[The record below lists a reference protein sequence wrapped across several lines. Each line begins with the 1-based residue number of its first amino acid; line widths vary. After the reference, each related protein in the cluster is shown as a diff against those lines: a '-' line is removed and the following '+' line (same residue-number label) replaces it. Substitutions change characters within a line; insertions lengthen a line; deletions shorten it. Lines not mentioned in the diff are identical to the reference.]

1 VAVLAP
7 QAGWSEAEFL
17 RRLKHLIWFSLL
29 GLLVIAALELAG
41 AVREPLERMSL
52 WLSICIVLASN
63 WAMLARAER
72 HARAESERTHPTE
85 ALEAVRLR
93 DETLSV
99 AAHELKNP
107 AATVR
112 GYAQLLER
120 QLERTGNLDPGTA
133 RRALKAIDSQ
143 SSRLDR
149 LLSHLLDISR
159 IQSGKLRLTPTP
171 TDLARLVTDAVE
183 AARVV
188 HQDTHTVA
196 LRAPASVPVVLD
208 PLRIEQVVTNLLD
221 NALKYSPQGGEIE
234 VELTCPTPDV
244 VRLTVR
250 DHGIGIP
257 SQDLERIF
265 DRLYQ
270 VETTS
275 QIPGRIGLGLGLHIC
290 RQIVE
295 LHGGRIVAE
304 APSDGGTRM
313 LVELPTSSADR

>member
-7 QAGWSEAEFL
+7 PTGRSEADFL

-41 AVREPLERMSL
+41 TVREPVERLSL
-52 WLSICIVLASN
+52 WLAIGIVLVSN
-63 WAMLARAER
+63 WALLSRAER
-72 HARAESERTHPTE
+72 HARAEVEPPPPAD

-107 AATVR
+107 TATVR
-112 GYAQLLER
+112 GYAQLMER
-120 QLERTGNLDPGTA
+120 QLERTGALDPATA
-133 RRALKAIDSQ
+133 HRALKAIDSQ

-159 IQSGKLRLTPTP
+159 IQSGKLRLAPAA
-171 TDLARLVTDAVE
+171 TDLARLVGDAVE
-183 AARVV
+183 AARVL
-188 HQDTHTVA
+188 HQDTHTLV
-196 LRAPASVPVVLD
+196 LRGPTRLAVVLD
-208 PLRIEQVVTNLLD
+208 PMRIEQVVTNLLD
-221 NALKYSPQGGEIE
+221 NAAKYSPHGSEIE
-234 VELTCPTPDV
+234 VELACTADT

-250 DHGIGIP
+250 DHGLGIP
-257 SQDLERIF
+257 PDHLERVF

-270 VETTS
+270 VES
-275 QIPGRIGLGLGLHIC
+275 VNQVGGRVGLGLGLHIC
-290 RQIVE
+290 RHIVE

-304 APSDGGTRM
+304 APDDGGTRI
-313 LVELPTSSADR
+313 VVHLPTRVD

>member
-1 VAVLAP
+1 MAVVAAP
-7 QAGWSEAEFL
+7 GGGPEAEFL
-17 RRLKHLIWFSLL
+17 RHLKHLIWFSLL
-29 GLLVIAALELAG
+29 GLLVIAALLAAG
-41 AVREPLERMSL
+41 AVEEPVQRGGL
-52 WLSICIVLASN
+52 WLAISVVLASN

-72 HARAESERTHPTE
+72 HARGEARPE

-112 GYAQLLER
+112 GYAQLMER

-133 RRALKAIDSQ
+133 RRALRAIDSQ

-159 IQSGKLRLTPTP
+159 IQAGKLRLSPVD
-171 TDLARLVTDAVE
+171 TDLVRLVGDAVE
-183 AARVV
+183 AARVL
-188 HQDTHTVA
+188 HQDTHTLA
-196 LRAPASVPVVLD
+196 LHAPSPAPACID
-208 PLRIEQVVTNLLD
+208 PLRVEQVVTYLLD
-221 NALKYSPQGGEIE
+221 NAVKYSPDGGEIE
-234 VELTCPTPDV
+234 VEVTCPRPDV

-250 DHGIGIP
+250 DHGVGIP
-257 SQDLERIF
+257 PEHLERIF

-270 VETTS
+270 VESSS
-275 QIPGRIGLGLGLHIC
+275 QLPGRVGLGLGLHIC

-295 LHGGRIVAE
+295 LHGGTIVAE
-304 APSDGGTRM
+304 APPDGGTR
-313 LVELPTSSADR
+313 LVVELPAPRRAEAAT